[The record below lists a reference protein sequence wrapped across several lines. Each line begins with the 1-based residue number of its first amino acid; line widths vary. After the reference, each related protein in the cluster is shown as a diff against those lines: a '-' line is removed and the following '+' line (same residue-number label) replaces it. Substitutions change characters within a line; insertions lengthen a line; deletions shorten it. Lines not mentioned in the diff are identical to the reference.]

1 MMLNSDF
8 IIKSRQTHEGP
19 RARAVDKDLQEI
31 FRSTAHPVLRAPLV
45 QSAASAG
52 CGSCF
57 PAGFAGLPLRRV
69 QTTRGR
75 CCHRCPVLRE
85 WEGCSG
91 TR

>member
-1 MMLNSDF
+1 MLKSDF
-8 IIKSRQTHEGP
+8 IIKSRPTLEGP
-19 RARAVDKDLQEI
+19 RARAADKDLEEI
-31 FRSTAHPVLRAPLV
+31 LRSTTHLILRAPLV

-57 PAGFAGLPLRRV
+57 PAGFAGLPLRRA
-69 QTTRGR
+69 QTIRDR
-75 CCHRCPVLRE
+75 CRPRCQALRE